1 MKNNIDNDNSK
12 WYRVTIIVVWCTK
25 EKSEIHLVDQIWDIV
40 QDIYTNSCNNKKY
53 FETSRDNGGISTKID
68 QADKTSNIDDVNT
81 QMNEFY
87 CKNVISISFTLN
99 LYLNFIDL

>member
-40 QDIYTNSCNNKKY
+40 QDIYTDCCNNKKY
-53 FETSRDNGGISTKID
+53 FETSRDNDGISTKID
-68 QADKTSNIDDVNT
+68 QADQTSNIDDVNAH
-81 QMNEFY
+81 MNEFY
-87 CKNVISISFTLN
+87 CKRVVSISLTLN
-99 LYLNFIDL
+99 LYLNFLDL

>member
-25 EKSEIHLVDQIWDIV
+25 EKSEIHLVDQIWDTV
-40 QDIYTNSCNNKKY
+40 QKICTVCCNNKNVL
-53 FETSRDNGGISTKID
+53 ETSRGNDRISTKID
-68 QADKTSNIDDVNT
+68 QVDQTSNIDDVNA

-87 CKNVISISFTLN
+87 CKRVVSMSFTLN
-99 LYLNFIDL
+99 IYWNFLDL